1 MSYHRLAV
9 PNLLCSLPN
18 ANAFGTVGP
27 DQAVFGLALFMGG
40 LAQVIAGIMEFRVGN
55 TFGTTV
61 HVSYGA
67 FWLAFAMFMIPGLGI
82 REAYGNDSRAFSVHV
97 GLFLIAW
104 CFLTLVFLLSAL
116 RTNIAI
122 LAVFGF
128 LTLAFFLLAIAQF
141 IQVTHPTAAVRVNR
155 AGGAMAVIDAFCAFY
170 AGAAGIMTPAT
181 TMLSLPL
188 GEFNK
193 PKPVSKTSAV

>member
-1 MSYHRLAV
+1 
-9 PNLLCSLPN
+9 
-18 ANAFGTVGP
+18 
-27 DQAVFGLALFMGG
+27 MGG

-104 CFLTLVFLLSAL
+104 CFLTLVFFLSAL

-122 LAVFGF
+122 LSVFGF

-193 PKPVSKTSAV
+193 AKPVANTSAA